1 MSGLLSEDTSM
12 ITLRGFSTKFKQVDL
27 ERYISDTDTALP
39 IMLSLKLVNLKLWT
53 YRNVH
58 SLKPL
63 MWIDV
68 VQKDIPCCL
77 GEFQTEL
84 VN

>member
-27 ERYISDTDTALP
+27 ERDISDTDTALP
-39 IMLSLKLVNLKLWT
+39 IMLSLKLVNLKLLT

-63 MWIDV
+63 M
-68 VQKDIPCCL
+68 
-77 GEFQTEL
+77 
-84 VN
+84 